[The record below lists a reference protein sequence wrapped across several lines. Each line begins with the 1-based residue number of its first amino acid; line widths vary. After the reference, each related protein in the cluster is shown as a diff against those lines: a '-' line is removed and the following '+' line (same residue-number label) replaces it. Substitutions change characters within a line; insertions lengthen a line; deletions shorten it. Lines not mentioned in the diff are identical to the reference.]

1 MDNIVKSII
10 EVYRP
15 KVEGEVNF
23 ADKHIVVKHKD
34 RNGNGDDV
42 FNASKIKPVKRAP
55 DHGYNQEKDTQVYE
69 DTALDESKHT
79 VDLNQKT
86 GDVNVYGPGKPGER
100 KIVKTFHRASHGD
113 NTLYKAQDFAASA
126 NKKLKEGVEHK
137 ATGMRKITEKLSK
150 DDVISSFINK
160 YVAEEKTLEE
170 KVLTEIKDMSDNHIV
185 AIMGLFESLD
195 EENQRLLYFTLREE
209 NGAKEVLDFIIGG
222 TE

>member
-15 KVEGEVNF
+15 KVEGEVKF

-69 DTALDESKHT
+69 NYEKSHF

-86 GDVNVYGPGKPGER
+86 GDVHVYGPGKTGER
-100 KIVKTFHRASHGD
+100 KLVKTFHRAAHGD
-113 NTLYKAQDFAASA
+113 NTLYKAQDFAWAQNEKNGVSLGKGD
-126 NKKLKEGVEHK
+126 KKI
-137 ATGMRKITEKLSK
+137 GMRKITEKLSK

-170 KVLTEIKDMSDNHIV
+170 KVLTEIKDMSDTHIV